1 MGGDW
6 VPTGVMGCGGGPAG
20 VLAAH
25 FGCQQVT
32 GRGSARYGSGGRHLL
47 ALVAFFFGL
56 LGDKGSDG
64 LPAPSCARLGGWV
77 EGLAGYWR

>member
-47 ALVAFFFGL
+47 ALVAFFLAFWVIRVVTGCQRPRAHVWVD
-56 LGDKGSDG
+56 GWKG
-64 LPAPSCARLGGWV
+64 
-77 EGLAGYWR
+77 

>member
-1 MGGDW
+1 MLFECCWVARRGSVIMGGDW

-47 ALVAFFFGL
+47 ALVAFFWPFG
-56 LGDKGSDG
+56 
-64 LPAPSCARLGGWV
+64 
-77 EGLAGYWR
+77 